1 MRRENAGL
9 FTPNCTNTSI
19 EPVSSFYIR
28 HVDILFLVTWGG
40 YMTIPAGLSAS
51 DCLAVINVIGTI

>member
-1 MRRENAGL
+1 MREL
-9 FTPNCTNTSI
+9 LNTSI
-19 EPVSSFYIR
+19 EPVGSFYIR

-40 YMTIPAGLSAS
+40 CMTIPAGLAAS